1 MILGDTVTG
10 ESREIAKGYAALVKE
25 IRFHPQSLKAPIAL
39 LSGGETT
46 VTIKGKGRGGRN
58 TEFLLSLLIEL
69 AEMADVYALACDTDG
84 IDGTENNAGAVITP
98 DSLMRAKQRGLSAQI
113 LLDNNDAYTFF
124 QQLNDLV
131 MTGPTYTNVNDFRV
145 ILIL

>member
-1 MILGDTVTG
+1 
-10 ESREIAKGYAALVKE
+10 
-25 IRFHPQSLKAPIAL
+25 
-39 LSGGETT
+39 
-46 VTIKGKGRGGRN
+46 
-58 TEFLLSLLIEL
+58 
-69 AEMADVYALACDTDG
+69 MADVYALACDTDG

-98 DSLMRAKQRGLSAQI
+98 DSLMRAQQLGLSAQI
-113 LLDNNDAYTFF
+113 FLDNNDAYTFF